1 MAHTQTKGIEI
12 LVKNWFRDDLS
23 SESDSNYFYNYEI
36 TIRNRLSYP
45 VKLLSREWHVVHLLH
60 GVSNVQGEGVVGETP
75 TLMPG
80 EKFTYVSGCELLNSV
95 GRMYGKFFFK
105 DLSSKELFYAEIPS
119 FHLIY
124 PPLLN

>member
-1 MAHTQTKGIEI
+1 MARTQTKGIEI

-23 SESDSNYFYNYEI
+23 LESDSNYFYNYEI

-45 VKLLSREWHVVHLLH
+45 VQLLSREWHVVHLLY
-60 GVSNVQGEGVVGETP
+60 GVSNVSGEGVVGETP

-80 EKFTYVSGCELLNSV
+80 QEFTYVSGCELLNSV

-105 DLSSKELFYAEIPS
+105 DLSTKDHFYAKIPS
-119 FHLIY
+119 FNLIF

>member
-1 MAHTQTKGIEI
+1 MAHIQTKGIEI
-12 LVKNWFRDDLS
+12 LVKSWFRDDLS

-45 VKLLSREWHVVHLLH
+45 VQLLSREWNVVHLLH
-60 GVSNVQGEGVVGETP
+60 GVSNVSGEGVVGETP
-75 TLMPG
+75 RLMPG
-80 EKFTYVSGCELLNSV
+80 EEFTYVSGCELLNSV

-105 DLSSKELFYAEIPS
+105 DLSSKELFYAEIPP
-119 FHLIY
+119 FNLIY

>member
-1 MAHTQTKGIEI
+1 MARTQTKGIEI

-23 SESDSNYFYNYEI
+23 LESDSNYFYNYEI

-45 VKLLSREWHVVHLLH
+45 VQLLSREWHVVHLLH
-60 GVSNVQGEGVVGETP
+60 GVSNVSGEGVVGETP

-80 EKFTYVSGCELLNSV
+80 QEFTYVSGCELLNSV

-105 DLSSKELFYAEIPS
+105 DLSTNDHFYAEIPS
-119 FHLIY
+119 FNLIF

>member
-1 MAHTQTKGIEI
+1 MARTQTKGIEI

-23 SESDSNYFYNYEI
+23 LESDSNYFYNYEI

-45 VKLLSREWHVVHLLH
+45 VQLLSREWHVVHLLH
-60 GVSNVQGEGVVGETP
+60 GVSNVSGEGVVGETP

-80 EKFTYVSGCELLNSV
+80 QEFTYVSGCELLNSV

-105 DLSSKELFYAEIPS
+105 DLSTKDDFYVEIPS
-119 FHLIY
+119 FNLIF

>member
-1 MAHTQTKGIEI
+1 MTHTQTKGIEI
-12 LVKNWFRDDLS
+12 LVKNWFREDLS
-23 SESDSNYFYNYEI
+23 LESDSNYFYNYEI

-45 VKLLSREWHVVHLLH
+45 VQLLSREWHVVHLLF
-60 GVSNVQGEGVVGETP
+60 GVSTVRGEGVVGETP

-80 EKFTYVSGCELLNSV
+80 EEFTYVSGCELVNSM

-105 DLSSKELFYAEIPS
+105 DLSTEELFYAEIPS
-119 FHLIY
+119 FNLIH